1 MSRVIA
7 VANQKGGVAKTTT
20 VHALGRALADLR
32 LRVLLVDLDPQACL
46 TWALDLDPDRLDKT
60 LHDVLLGRCE
70 TREVLVD
77 CDGIT
82 LLPANIDLAGAEV
95 HLVTRTG
102 REQALARVLR
112 PVQYDYDIVLIDCP
126 PSLGILTVC
135 GLTAADEVI
144 IPLQCESLSQRGL
157 GQLLETVGDVREF
170 TNPGLS
176 VSGAIATMF
185 DSRTNLAKQV
195 VAEVNENFGVKV
207 FEPPVPRTVRV
218 AESAGQGLSILEHAP
233 RSRAAEAYRA
243 LAVQIG
249 GQP

>member
-20 VHALGRALADLR
+20 VHALGRALTESGR
-32 LRVLLVDLDPQACL
+32 RILLVDLDPQACL
-46 TWALDLDPDRLDKT
+46 TWALDLNPDRLERT

-70 TREVLVD
+70 AAEVLVE
-77 CDGIT
+77 CDGLT

-95 HLVTRTG
+95 HLVTRTA
-102 REQALARVLR
+102 REQALARVLTPIR
-112 PVQYDYDIVLIDCP
+112 EQFDIVLIDCP
-126 PSLGILTVC
+126 PSLGILTIC

-157 GQLLETVGDVREF
+157 GQLLDTVADVREF

-185 DSRTNLAKQV
+185 DSRTKLARQV
-195 VAEVNENFGVKV
+195 LTEVDETFGVKV
-207 FEPPVPRTVRV
+207 FDPPVPRTVRV

-233 RSRAAEAYRA
+233 RSKAAEAYRT
-243 LAVQIG
+243 LAAQIG
-249 GQP
+249 GHQ